1 MSDEEIAELF
11 EIPYDELREEPQEDD
26 EFDRTEFLLLFGI
39 TEESLRENDE
49 V

>member
-1 MSDEEIAELF
+1 MSDEEIAQLF
-11 EIPYDELREEPQEDD
+11 EISHEEPQEDD